1 MFSFRS
7 HLLPTLVARFE
18 FASGP
23 FHLNAS
29 MNPRLALAKVEFRTP
44 YQLKEENIPKGGW
57 SDVALCSGLAA
68 LADNHFDRCTLF
80 RCGVIFYAI
89 NAPALISI
97 RTITARRS
105 ASRPLSMLS
114 GSVLLV
120 SLTSQRTQ
128 GARQKKGESYG
139 YIRRA

>member
-1 MFSFRS
+1 
-7 HLLPTLVARFE
+7 
-18 FASGP
+18 
-23 FHLNAS
+23 
-29 MNPRLALAKVEFRTP
+29 
-44 YQLKEENIPKGGW
+44 
-57 SDVALCSGLAA
+57 VALCSGLAA
-68 LADNHFDRCTLF
+68 LADNRFDRCTLF

-89 NAPALISI
+89 NAPGTTLDSNDHS
-97 RTITARRS
+97 RRS
-105 ASRPLSMLS
+105 AFRPLSMLS

>member
-1 MFSFRS
+1 MSQHRVS
-7 HLLPTLVARFE
+7 SELGYWPRFE

-23 FHLNAS
+23 FHLSAS
-29 MNPRLALAKVEFRTP
+29 SKSRFRTP

-97 RTITARRS
+97 RTITAGG
-105 ASRPLSMLS
+105 RPL
-114 GSVLLV
+114 GRFPCRV
-120 SLTSQRTQ
+120 
-128 GARQKKGESYG
+128 APFCW
-139 YIRRA
+139 